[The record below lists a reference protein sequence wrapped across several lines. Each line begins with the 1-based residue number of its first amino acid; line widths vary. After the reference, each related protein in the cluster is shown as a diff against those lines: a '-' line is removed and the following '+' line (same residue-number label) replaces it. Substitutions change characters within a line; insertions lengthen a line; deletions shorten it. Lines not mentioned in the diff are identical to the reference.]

1 VRIEGNHE
9 IVELVPGGRSAD
21 PDPGPFLGRGSYFD
35 PDHDDAAAGP
45 PPSRFGEWWAGGRP
59 AAWLTSGRDR
69 ILRSRA
75 VRPVADAVTS
85 ALARVSQRAK
95 IVLALLAIAAA
106 GFATLGVAGSLAL
119 RDYVTDRADAQL
131 KETSAEIGSGPSWML
146 SPGFPRSG
154 DPERRFFF
162 YYSRPL
168 PEGVAAQVRT
178 GEGGFVREF
187 GVTAWTGGA
196 GPLLPADLAKR
207 TGHPFTVPARATG
220 DRWRVL
226 ITAPVEGSTLIV
238 AANVTSAD
246 AAISRLTQTALV
258 AGGLALAAMAFVGFR
273 AVRSGT
279 PQLTEIERTV
289 EAAVAGD
296 LSRRV
301 PVPAKDTEP
310 SQVAHAVNTL
320 IEQIGDARRAEERTL
335 RRIDEAGRAV
345 RMPLSVIQGFA
356 SYYRD
361 AGHDSVRMARLVD
374 RVGDEAARIGVV
386 LDDLV
391 ADLSRAANGNDNDM
405 PSGNG
410 NRASNSTLHGNFT
423 PNGTG
428 APNGN
433 GASNGNGSPKGD
445 GAAGG
450 NGTVHA
456 KGVATGNGAMH
467 NNVGEDRNETAGW
480 RRPG

>member
-21 PDPGPFLGRGSYFD
+21 PGRGLFPDRRSYFD

-45 PPSRFGEWWAGGRP
+45 APSRFGEWWATGRP
-59 AAWLTSGRDR
+59 AAWLTRGRDR

-75 VRPVADAVTS
+75 VRPVADAVTT
-85 ALARVSQRAK
+85 ALARVPQRAK
-95 IVLALLAIAAA
+95 VVLALLAIAAA
-106 GFATLGVAGSLAL
+106 GFTALGVAGSLAL
-119 RDYVTDRADAQL
+119 RGYVSDRADAQL

-187 GVTAWTGGA
+187 GVTAWTGGG

-207 TGHPFTVPARATG
+207 AGHPFTVPARATG

-226 ITAPVEGSTLIV
+226 VTTPVQGSTLIV
-238 AANVTSAD
+238 AANVTSAN
-246 AAISRLTQTALV
+246 AAISRLTRTALV

-273 AVRSGT
+273 AVRSGS
-279 PQLTEIERTV
+279 PRLAEIERTV
-289 EAAVAGD
+289 QAAVAGD

-301 PVPAKDTEP
+301 PVPATAKGTEP
-310 SQVAHAVNTL
+310 GQVADAVNTL
-320 IEQIGDARRAEERTL
+320 IERIGDARRAEERAL
-335 RRIDEAGRAV
+335 RRVDEAGRAV

-361 AGHDSVRMARLVD
+361 VAEHDSVRMARLVD

-391 ADLSRAANGNDNDM
+391 ADLSRAA
-405 PSGNG
+405 SGNG
-410 NRASNSTLHGNFT
+410 TLTANLT
-423 PNGTG
+423 
-428 APNGN
+428 PNGN
-433 GASNGNGSPKGD
+433 GNGNGNGV
-445 GAAGG
+445 AAG
-450 NGTVHA
+450 NGTGRA
-456 KGVATGNGAMH
+456 SVASGNGAMH
-467 NNVGEDRNETAGW
+467 NYVGEDRSETAGW

>member
-9 IVELVPGGRSAD
+9 IVEFVPGGRSAD
-21 PDPGPFLGRGSYFD
+21 PDPGPGPFRGRGSYLD

-45 PPSRFGEWWAGGRP
+45 APSRFGEWWATGRP
-59 AAWLTSGRDR
+59 AAWLTNGRDR
-69 ILRSRA
+69 LLRSRA
-75 VRPVADAVTS
+75 VRPAADAITS
-85 ALARVSQRAK
+85 ALARVPQRAK

-106 GFATLGVAGSLAL
+106 GFAVLGVAGSLAL

-154 DPERRFFF
+154 EPERRFFF

-178 GEGGFVREF
+178 GGGGFVREF

-196 GPLLPADLAKR
+196 GPLLPADLAQR

-226 ITAPVEGSTLIV
+226 VTTPVEGSTLIV

-279 PQLTEIERTV
+279 PQLSEIERTV

-310 SQVAHAVNTL
+310 GQVAHAVNTL
-320 IEQIGDARRAEERTL
+320 IEQIGDARRAEKRTL
-335 RRIDEAGRAV
+335 RRVDEAGRAV

-391 ADLSRAANGNDNDM
+391 ADLSRAANGTGSPNANG
-405 PSGNG
+405 SGSGSANG
-410 NRASNSTLHGNFT
+410 S
-423 PNGTG
+423 
-428 APNGN
+428 PNGN
-433 GASNGNGSPKGD
+433 GAANGTGS
-445 GAAGG
+445 ANG

-456 KGVATGNGAMH
+456 RGVATGNGALH
-467 NNVGEDRNETAGW
+467 HYGGEDRNETAGW